1 MLFEVDNIILR
12 DKHAIGVRL
21 EDLKE
26 YPKKTISALCDWL
39 DIKENE
45 SLYEMTAQGK
55 KWWGDQASPDFEK
68 DGMNSFGKTSIN
80 RKLGSVF
87 SENDQFILRT
97 LFYPFSVR
105 FNYVEENLQQFKN
118 DLQTIRPMLDQMFDF
133 EKRIIEK
140 TKGSVENFMQS
151 GPYLYLRS
159 GMIERW
165 NTLNILG

>member
-1 MLFEVDNIILR
+1 
-12 DKHAIGVRL
+12 L

-39 DIKENE
+39 DIKEND

-55 KWWGDQASPDFEK
+55 KWWGDPTSPDYSKEA
-68 DGMNSFGKTSIN
+68 MSPFGKISTKH
-80 RKLGSVF
+80 KLGSIF
-87 SENDQFILRT
+87 SENDQYILST

-105 FNYVEENLQQFKN
+105 FNYVEENLEKFKN

-133 EKRIIEK
+133 ERKIVQNKKMNTE
-140 TKGSVENFMQS
+140 SFMQS
-151 GPYLYLRS
+151 GSYLFLRS

-165 NTLNILG
+165 NTLNTLHTYPNMLTLLKIN

>member
-1 MLFEVDNIILR
+1 MR
-12 DKHAIGVRL
+12 
-21 EDLKE
+21 
-26 YPKKTISALCDWL
+26 TINLSAH
-39 DIKENE
+39 
-45 SLYEMTAQGK
+45 
-55 KWWGDQASPDFEK
+55 
-68 DGMNSFGKTSIN
+68 SFLSI
-80 RKLGSVF
+80 
-87 SENDQFILRT
+87 
-97 LFYPFSVR
+97 SVR

-165 NTLNILG
+165 NTLKQV